1 MKRKQKMMNLIEDDD
16 DEDKKKN
23 TKNKRKHKDS
33 DDEYNI
39 NEEDDL
45 YSSIDD
51 DEEEDAS
58 YIIKKDLKRETG
70 KKTTNKKKAPKKA
83 KLNTK
88 VNKKAQL
95 RKSFKNSLG
104 RIKPNNIQ
112 DNKENIND
120 NNIKEFVK
128 DNTNNNNKKS
138 PNKKKIKN
146 NVKIKNI
153 KDNEKPIVI
162 NNLDKTYFY
171 QNLTPSQWKEI
182 SNFISSSLSNK
193 NLEQKEIEYFFSN
206 YPNLKK
212 GDHNIKKLRDI
223 LKEATNNNSNG
234 FLGFSS
240 NKNIEFESYQKILD
254 YIINNYYMVKPS
266 IFEVHFFPNSSE
278 EIHLINLI
286 SKTKASLDIAM
297 FTINNVRIAEEIK
310 NIFNRGIK
318 LRIISDGECIKMPSS
333 NIYSLAAMGI
343 SIKTDDSVRYH
354 MHHKF
359 CVIDNSVVI
368 TGSFNWTDQAVN
380 HNQENLLFLENK
392 DLAMKY
398 SNEFQR
404 LWDDFEIVITKEKAL
419 SKIKEDEEKKKAAE
433 SRKKREKEK
442 KLIEKENKKKE
453 MELID
458 TDNNEEKCFSKKK
471 RNRNELRELTNN
483 DYKMNEQNQYN
494 NINENENKGTNCS
507 IF

>member
-1 MKRKQKMMNLIEDDD
+1 METEQRIMNLSEDDD
-16 DEDKKKN
+16 YDFDNKIYD
-23 TKNKRKHKDS
+23 KNKINHKYSNEDNS
-33 DDEYNI
+33 YSNI
-39 NEEDDL
+39 DNNV
-45 YSSIDD
+45 
-51 DEEEDAS
+51 EEEDAS
-58 YIIKKDLKRETG
+58 YIINNNYKAELCTKK
-70 KKTTNKKKAPKKA
+70 TNKKKSAKKT
-83 KLNTK
+83 KLNDK
-88 VNKKAQL
+88 VNKKTQL

-104 RIKPNNIQ
+104 KSKTNNVQDCQEKLNDNDIKSFFKSYI
-112 DNKENIND
+112 NKNTKSPYKQKVKNINL
-120 NNIKEFVK
+120 
-128 DNTNNNNKKS
+128 
-138 PNKKKIKN
+138 
-146 NVKIKNI
+146 IKNI
-153 KDNEKPIVI
+153 KEQEKQFVLSK
-162 NNLDKTYFY
+162 LDKTYFY

-212 GDHNIKKLRDI
+212 GEYNIKKLRDI
-223 LKEATNNNSNG
+223 LKEATNNNNYG

-286 SKTKASLDIAM
+286 SKTKISLDLAM

-318 LRIISDGECIKMPSS
+318 LRIISDGGCIKMPSS
-333 NIYSLAAMGI
+333 NIYSLAALGI
-343 SIKTDDSVRYH
+343 SIKIDDSVRYH

-442 KLIEKENKKKE
+442 KLIEIENKKKE
-453 MELID
+453 FEIMQM
-458 TDNNEEKCFSKKK
+458 NNIEDIYFSKKK
-471 RNRNELRELTNN
+471 RNRNELSELTSN
-483 DYKMNEQNQYN
+483 DYKMYEQNQFN
-494 NINENENKGTNCS
+494 TIKENAKSNSKCS